1 MCLLRLV
8 PGNNKASRSL
18 LKDVVLVDVVFL
30 LEYPYKVLI

>member
-8 PGNNKASRSL
+8 LGNNKAYR

-30 LEYPYKVLI
+30 LEYLYKVLI